1 MALQPSGT
9 SKEEEIVFI
18 ETEEIYFSING
29 SNDSYEILNE
39 ATLKVTSKENLI
51 ISKFD
56 EHTCFKEYKN
66 YEIIIEGK
74 NNSKIEFYHE
84 NYTIRNKITQ
94 KGKSRKIL
102 SGIINFKGDI
112 GYSNLYVL
120 VNGKEHIKITVEVF
134 PSKIDYKSD

>member
-9 SKEEEIVFI
+9 SKEEEIIFI

-39 ATLKVTSKENLI
+39 ATLKVSSKENLI

-94 KGKSRKIL
+94 KGNTK
-102 SGIINFKGDI
+102 F
-112 GYSNLYVL
+112 
-120 VNGKEHIKITVEVF
+120 
-134 PSKIDYKSD
+134 